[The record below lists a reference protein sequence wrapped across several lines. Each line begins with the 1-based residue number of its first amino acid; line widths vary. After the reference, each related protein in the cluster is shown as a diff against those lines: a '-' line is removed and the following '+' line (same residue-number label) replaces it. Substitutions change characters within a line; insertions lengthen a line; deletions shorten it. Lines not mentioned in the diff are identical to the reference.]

1 MTSSRGVCARRDCE
15 STTAAAANN
24 RGRRSRN
31 RRIGRKR
38 TQRAQRKRPDK
49 AQRDLCVLL
58 RLCKKNARPSNPKKD
73 FSRVMDG
80 SFQGYGT
87 LLNLKLLRAWHGALL
102 NTTTIAEATAP
113 SPCEARA
120 GRGLGR
126 GAPSIELARL
136 SGTPLPYPLPTP
148 PSWGEGI
155 DQRHGGVECAPC
167 RTRLLATNTS
177 SDRRNRYPGPTGYS
191 PYLEALPDLWR
202 RSRCPYLPLDK
213 SCGHFARGLA
223 LYFS

>member
-1 MTSSRGVCARRDCE
+1 
-15 STTAAAANN
+15 
-24 RGRRSRN
+24 
-31 RRIGRKR
+31 R

-87 LLNLKLLRAWHGALL
+87 LLNLNLLRAWHGALL

-126 GAPSIELARL
+126 GAPSIELAL
-136 SGTPLPYPLPTP
+136 LIGIPSPLPSPHSSVVGRGNRPATWWCRVAPHVARDCLRLILLRIGEIDTRDPQDTVPT
-148 PSWGEGI
+148 WRHYQICGA
-155 DQRHGGVECAPC
+155 DQ
-167 RTRLLATNTS
+167 
-177 SDRRNRYPGPTGYS
+177 D
-191 PYLEALPDLWR
+191 ALI
-202 RSRCPYLPLDK
+202 
-213 SCGHFARGLA
+213 
-223 LYFS
+223 

>member
-126 GAPSIELARL
+126 GVPSIELARL
-136 SGTPLPYPLPTP
+136 IGIPSPLPSPH
-148 PSWGEGI
+148 SSVVGGI
-155 DQRHGGVECAPC
+155 DQRHGGGVKMRRPAPGVVALC
-167 RTRLLATNTS
+167 FFVIRPS
-177 SDRRNRYPGPTGYS
+177 SFR
-191 PYLEALPDLWR
+191 A
-202 RSRCPYLPLDK
+202 
-213 SCGHFARGLA
+213 HV
-223 LYFS
+223 

>member
-1 MTSSRGVCARRDCE
+1 MTSSRGVCAQRDCE

-38 TQRAQRKRPDK
+38 TQRKRPDK

-126 GAPSIELARL
+126 GVPSIELAL
-136 SGTPLPYPLPTP
+136 LIGI
-148 PSWGEGI
+148 PS
-155 DQRHGGVECAPC
+155 P
-167 RTRLLATNTS
+167 
-177 SDRRNRYPGPTGYS
+177 
-191 PYLEALPDLWR
+191 
-202 RSRCPYLPLDK
+202 
-213 SCGHFARGLA
+213 
-223 LYFS
+223 